1 MAWRLA
7 KSLDVLR
14 SQINAAY
21 PNRRK
26 SSDGTI
32 GDEKHASRS
41 SDHNPWV
48 KDGKTGVVTAIDFT
62 HDPEQGVDAGAL
74 AETLRQS
81 HDSRIKY
88 IISNGRIANSAKTG
102 GTPAWAWRPY
112 TGKNPHDKHMHLSV
126 KSAKGNYDD
135 TRTWKLDLGRVPV
148 PVPKPTAPSAPLPPI
163 PAQEEVRGDIDV
175 WHVQRR
181 LKAMKYNPGGLDGIW
196 GGMTGGAI
204 SGFINDRQLKIAA
217 PTSFE
222 MFQKTLP
229 ALRDEMAK
237 AEAEIP
243 SFTRPIAPERAEV
256 TPADLAEKLPEV
268 QKSITAE
275 RLGFWASIGTF
286 ISATITGIVKFI
298 GDAIEMLNPLK
309 EFVSDLPWPVWVFGA
324 FAVSGALYY
333 ISRVSGQAKDA
344 ATQAYQEG
352 SRV

>member
-14 SQINAAY
+14 SQINEAY
-21 PNRRK
+21 PNRSK

-74 AETLRQS
+74 AEALRLS
-81 HDSRIKY
+81 RDSRIKY
-88 IISNGRIANSAKTG
+88 IISNRRIANSSKTG
-102 GTPAWAWRPY
+102 GAEAWAWRRY
-112 TGKNPHDKHMHLSV
+112 TGSNPHTKHMHLSV
-126 KSAKGNYDD
+126 KSTKASYDD
-135 TRTWKLDLGRVPV
+135 TRPWKLDVAQKPA
-148 PVPKPTAPSAPLPPI
+148 PKPVAKPPVV
-163 PAQEEVRGDIDV
+163 AESDGEVRGDAAV

-243 SFTRPIAPERAEV
+243 SFTRPIAPERADV

-275 RLGFWASIGTF
+275 RLGFWASIGTAV
-286 ISATITGIVKFI
+286 SAAVTGIAKFI

-309 EFVSDLPWPVWVFGA
+309 EFISDLPWPVWVGGA
-324 FAVSGALYY
+324 LAVSGALYY